1 MFMTMGVA
9 GPLYAFSLFLP
20 SIISGLGYTTIK
32 AQLLTVPPYV
42 AASALVHNSI
52 LDLTKAIFVG
62 FAADRT
68 GRRGLFNIGFALI
81 GCTGFSILVASHN
94 AKLSYAGTFLGA
106 AGIYPCVANN
116 IVWVSNN
123 VEGVY
128 KRGVSLGMV
137 IAWGNYNGIMA
148 SNIYREVDAPW
159 YRLGH
164 SVVLGYLV
172 VCLLGGSIV
181 HYICLSIANRRRDAG
196 GEKLRSKMLEGLT
209 EEERHHLADFH
220 PDFRYTL

>member
-1 MFMTMGVA
+1 MDRYGHVHGSD

-20 SIISGLGYTTIK
+20 SIVSGLGYTATK
-32 AQLLTVPPYV
+32 AQLLTVPPYAV
-42 AASALVHNSI
+42 ACAMVHNFM
-52 LDLTKAIFVG
+52 LHLMKTIFVG

-68 GRRGLFNIGFALI
+68 GRRGVFNIGLALI
-81 GCTGFSILVASHN
+81 GCTGFSILVASRN

-106 AGIYPCVANN
+106 AGIYPCISNT
-116 IVWVSNN
+116 IVWVGNN

-164 SVVLGYLV
+164 SVVLGYLA

-181 HYICLSIANRRRDAG
+181 NYICLSLANRRRDAV
-196 GEKLRSKMLEGLT
+196 GERLRIQIVRRVDRGRATSS
-209 EEERHHLADFH
+209 R
-220 PDFRYTL
+220 